1 MTENEQAPETL
12 ELSDATLTLWR
23 GCKFMYGTQQTA
35 SGDHM
40 LVKHKMPGYEE
51 DVVVIQEGGKQRV
64 KRVVHHIEFPSGRG
78 SYSFADLSEESEK
91 RLLAIYKMFKKK
103 PM

>member
-1 MTENEQAPETL
+1 MADKEQPPETR

-23 GCKFMYGTQQTA
+23 GCKFMHGAQQMGT
-35 SGDHM
+35 GDHM
-40 LVKHKMPGYEE
+40 LVKHKMTGNEE

-78 SYSFADLSEESEK
+78 SYSFADLSEDNEK
-91 RLLAIYKMFKKK
+91 RLLAIQRT
-103 PM
+103 